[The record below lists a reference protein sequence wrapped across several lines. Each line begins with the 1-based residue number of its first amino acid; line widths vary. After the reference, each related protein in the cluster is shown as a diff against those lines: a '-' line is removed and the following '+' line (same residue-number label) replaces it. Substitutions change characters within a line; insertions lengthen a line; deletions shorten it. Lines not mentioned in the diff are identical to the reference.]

1 MENNTKTIERIAYFV
16 EKKGISLNSFS
27 QRLGVSN
34 SYFSK
39 MIKNKAS
46 VGSNI
51 IENILRIY
59 PDLNTRW
66 LLTGE
71 GNMLNTKEPAK
82 ESLTSDL
89 PTGPCQQCEQRER
102 VIASQ
107 AKTIALLEDK
117 IESLEKVGHNE
128 SNDRSNDYRQTG

>member
-71 GNMLNTKEPAK
+71 GNMLNTNNNIEGIDKSE
-82 ESLTSDL
+82 L

-117 IESLEKVGHNE
+117 IESLEKGSHNG